1 MVTKKRLAALP
12 DISALKNLCKSLA
25 MLDAIMS
32 IKWDSRYYS
41 FNSKWGEG
49 EEMASMRNGSGE
61 EYFILFN
68 SQGALIKGFSHESPM
83 SPWANDPEQVW
94 PGVLDQV
101 PVEFESFL
109 KEPAFSMEATTFC
122 IWRRVRAESWQV
134 GKIKYPDDKDPDGSD
149 ELLTILDG
157 DPKRYQ
163 KFAEGYYERPADLGS
178 IKAIYEHRPLT
189 PEIIKRLN
197 PDVTI
202 RRLKSDLDEIDYPLN

>member
-1 MVTKKRLAALP
+1 
-12 DISALKNLCKSLA
+12 
-25 MLDAIMS
+25 
-32 IKWDSRYYS
+32 
-41 FNSKWGEG
+41 
-49 EEMASMRNGSGE
+49 MASMRNGSGE